1 MARFECT
8 RGGGKGNPT
17 DGSRWGISTAKLAID
32 AEEFAMKIEAL
43 SRAAEACGV
52 TDVEAAAMEYRQSVV
67 APECEAQAS
76 PSETWKVR

>member
-1 MARFECT
+1 
-8 RGGGKGNPT
+8 
-17 DGSRWGISTAKLAID
+17 
-32 AEEFAMKIEAL
+32 MKIEAL